1 MKKKTDR
8 GQDAAPAAR
17 AVPKSVALADIRAA
31 DWNVHGDPK
40 GDGTFAGLVA
50 SMRANGMIQR
60 VTVRWIP
67 DAEGGEP
74 SFEVIDGH
82 RRVAAARALGWAE
95 IPCDVVDATD
105 EAAQLMTATAN
116 VQRLA
121 NDPLLEAALI
131 GRLRDAGK
139 TYAQIAAAMGKDERY
154 VARRSRLASLTEK
167 WRGLFRKAGAGADM
181 ADMMETV
188 ARHEPETQD
197 AVFDKCVD
205 EDGAEDGLGF
215 DADDVRTWFE
225 DEMRTLDPDDVPFDV
240 AGCAACACNT
250 ATHGCLFPEYADGCG
265 RCQDAGCFARRWNG
279 AVDAAIEALR
289 KRGVEVRA
297 AKDRW
302 SVPNYWDAT
311 PHRERKN
318 TVPYAYDQNGLKR
331 LVWTMPDETG
341 AAAAAQTEEEKAEAR
356 RVKAAHNA
364 WAKNRRSA
372 LGKIREAVGSGDPA
386 AFARSL
392 VKAEGFLAAMEERY
406 ASLLDRWLP
415 EDEALTILRVCGATA
430 LGLTAEEDAAMSCED
445 PATDAARRQAETS
458 EK

>member
-8 GQDAAPAAR
+8 RQDATPAAR
-17 AVPKSVALADIRAA
+17 AVPKWVELADIREA

-40 GDGTFAGLVA
+40 GDDAFAGLVA
-50 SMRANGMIQR
+50 SMRENGMIQR
-60 VTVRWIP
+60 VTVRAVP
-67 DAEGGEP
+67 DAEGDEP

-82 RRVAAARALGWAE
+82 RRVAAARALGWDD

-121 NDPLLEAALI
+121 NDPLLEADLI

-154 VARRSRLASLTEK
+154 VARRARLASLTEK
-167 WRGLFRKAGAGADM
+167 WRDLFRKAGAGADM

-188 ARHEPETQD
+188 ARHEPKTQL
-197 AVFDKCVD
+197 AVLAKYVD
-205 EDGAEDGLGF
+205 DDYDGQNIGEDDIARWF
-215 DADDVRTWFE
+215 ADE
-225 DEMRTLDPDDVPFDV
+225 LRTLDPDDVPFDV

-250 ATHGCLFPEYADGCG
+250 ATHGCLFPEYEDGCG

-279 AVDAAIEALR
+279 AVDAAIDALR

-302 SVPNYWDAT
+302 SVPHYWDTT

-331 LVWTMPDETG
+331 LVWTRPDEKEEAQ
-341 AAAAAQTEEEKAEAR
+341 AAMTEAEKAEAR

-364 WAKNRRSA
+364 WAKNRRRA
-372 LGKIREAVGSGDPA
+372 LEKIREEAGSGDHA

-392 VKAEGFLAAMEERY
+392 VRAEGFLAAMEERY
-406 ASLLDRWLP
+406 ALLLDGWLP
-415 EDEALTILRVCGATA
+415 DDEAKLVLDVVGAAA
-430 LGLTAEEDAAMSCED
+430 LGLTAEEAEAMASED
-445 PATDAARRQAETS
+445 PAAVAARGQN
-458 EK
+458 

>member
-8 GQDAAPAAR
+8 RQDATPAAR
-17 AVPKSVALADIRAA
+17 AVPKWVALEDIRSA

-40 GDGTFAGLVA
+40 GDDAFEGLVA
-50 SMRANGMIQR
+50 SMRENGMIQR
-60 VTVRWIP
+60 VTVRAVP
-67 DAEGGEP
+67 DAEGDEP

-82 RRVAAARALGWAE
+82 RRVAAARALGWDD

-121 NDPLLEAALI
+121 NDPLLEADLI

-154 VARRSRLASLTEK
+154 VARRARLASLTEK
-167 WRGLFRKAGAGADM
+167 WRDLFRKAGAGADM

-188 ARHEPETQD
+188 ARHEPKTQL
-197 AVFDKCVD
+197 AVLAKYVD
-205 EDGAEDGLGF
+205 DDYDGQEIGEDDIARWF
-215 DADDVRTWFE
+215 ADE
-225 DEMRTLDPDDVPFDV
+225 LRTLDPDDVPFDV

-250 ATHGCLFPEYADGCG
+250 ATHGCLFPEYEDGCG

-302 SVPNYWDAT
+302 SVPNYWDTT

-318 TVPYAYDQNGLKR
+318 TVPYAFDQNGLKR
-331 LVWTMPDETG
+331 LVWTRPDEKEEAQ
-341 AAAAAQTEEEKAEAR
+341 AAMTEAEKAEAR
-356 RVKAAHNA
+356 SVKAAHNA
-364 WAKNRRSA
+364 WAKNRRRA
-372 LGKIREAVGSGDPA
+372 LEKIREEARSGDHA
-386 AFARSL
+386 AFAHSL
-392 VKAEGFLAAMEERY
+392 VRAEGFLAAMEERY
-406 ASLLDRWLP
+406 ALLLGRFLP
-415 EDEALTILRVCGATA
+415 DDEAKLVLDIVGAAA
-430 LGLTAEEDAAMSCED
+430 LGLTAEEAEAMASED
-445 PATDAARRQAETS
+445 PAAVAARGQN
-458 EK
+458 

>member
-1 MKKKTDR
+1 
-8 GQDAAPAAR
+8 
-17 AVPKSVALADIRAA
+17 
-31 DWNVHGDPK
+31 
-40 GDGTFAGLVA
+40 
-50 SMRANGMIQR
+50 
-60 VTVRWIP
+60 
-67 DAEGGEP
+67 
-74 SFEVIDGH
+74 
-82 RRVAAARALGWAE
+82 
-95 IPCDVVDATD
+95 
-105 EAAQLMTATAN
+105 
-116 VQRLA
+116 
-121 NDPLLEAALI
+121 
-131 GRLRDAGK
+131 
-139 TYAQIAAAMGKDERY
+139 
-154 VARRSRLASLTEK
+154 
-167 WRGLFRKAGAGADM
+167 
-181 ADMMETV
+181 MMETV

-205 EDGAEDGLGF
+205 EDGAEDGPGF

-250 ATHGCLFPEYADGCG
+250 ATQGCLFPEYEDGCG

-302 SVPNYWDAT
+302 NVPHYWDAT

-331 LVWTMPDETG
+331 LVWTRPDEKEE
-341 AAAAAQTEEEKAEAR
+341 AQAAQTEEEKAEAR
-356 RVKAAHNA
+356 RVKAAHSA

-372 LGKIREAVGSGDPA
+372 LEKIREEAGSGDHA

-392 VKAEGFLAAMEERY
+392 VRAEGFLAAMEERY
-406 ASLLDRWLP
+406 ERLLGRWLP
-415 EDEALTILRVCGATA
+415 DDEAKLVLDVVGAAA
-430 LGLTAEEDAAMSCED
+430 LGLTAEEAEAMASED
-445 PATDAARRQAETS
+445 PAAVAARGQAETS